1 MPAGT
6 ALRAIFVVQTLDLFV
21 HLCKQR
27 GYPHVRLDGTIAQN
41 KRQKLVTA
49 FNNPQ
54 ASRVLTHSTFGMVD
68 VGF

>member
-1 MPAGT
+1 MITPAAST
-6 ALRAIFVVQTLDLFV
+6 PASPLVQTLDLFV

-27 GYPHVRLDGTIAQN
+27 GYPHVRLDGSIAQN

-54 ASRVLTHSTFGMVD
+54 VSSA
-68 VGF
+68 